1 MVFLALLFLQLFIS
15 VDSFAISREYSTIRR
30 QTSHHMVSG
39 FDLLTLGDSIE
50 FGFEQEQNLMPDPS
64 PLLRPDVEAEVMV
77 DMSHVILDF
86 STFFSTS
93 KSLLRFF
100 SVFGRILVIYADYL
114 PDHNILPEE
123 LAIQLFLL
131 GVSMNEIVKSVL
143 QNMQRSRN

>member
-1 MVFLALLFLQLFIS
+1 
-15 VDSFAISREYSTIRR
+15 
-30 QTSHHMVSG
+30 
-39 FDLLTLGDSIE
+39 
-50 FGFEQEQNLMPDPS
+50 MPDSS